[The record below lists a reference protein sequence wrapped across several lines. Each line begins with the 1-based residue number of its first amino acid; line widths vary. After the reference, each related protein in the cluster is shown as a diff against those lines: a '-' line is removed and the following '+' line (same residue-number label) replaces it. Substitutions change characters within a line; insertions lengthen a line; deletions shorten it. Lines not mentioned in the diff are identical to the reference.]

1 MKKILALL
9 LVLAL
14 SLTLVACG
22 SGKKDAAS
30 TGSYKVAM
38 VTDYG
43 DITDQSFNQT
53 TWEAVVAFGKD
64 NNVETKYYK
73 PTSNDTAGRVASVE
87 LAIAEGYNVI
97 VMPGYAFGG
106 TIVEVA
112 PNYPDVKFVALDVAK
127 GDLLET
133 AVANKGES
141 YDYNPD
147 NWKLEDYVDMSNV
160 YCAIYQE
167 ELAGY
172 MAGYAAVKLGYT
184 KLGFLGGMAVPAVIR
199 YGYGYV
205 QGVDAAAKELGIT
218 VDMKYAYGNQFYG
231 DADITA
237 VMDTWYAD
245 GTEVVFACGGGIY
258 TSAAE
263 AAKKVNAKVIGV
275 DVDQKGII
283 DGDYGDGMTVTSAMK
298 GLYPTTINALTDIIV
313 GGKWADY
320 AGKIETLG
328 LVSGDDP
335 AANYVQ
341 LAETTQFADGK
352 FSKDD
357 YAALVKGMFD
367 GTITVSKDTS
377 VEPAVTNVNVSWLGN
392 LKYFPFPTARERAN
406 CPFSFFTKK
415 FPNFYGFYL
424 KSDDRSCII
433 KKQRTSLEPSGSGSP
448 PMMDCRTAAEGKGRI
463 VPLPRR
469 ERKGG
474 NWIAGC
480 TLRNRNGKHYEAL
493 PRYHRK
499 RQCYAPAEKGRNSR
513 PAG

>member
-1 MKKILALL
+1 MKKTLALL

-22 SGKKDAAS
+22 SGNTTETKAPEMKPAETKADAAPA
-30 TGSYKVAM
+30 TEAQAAAPEYKVAM

-106 TIVEVA
+106 TIVDVA

-199 YGYGYV
+199 FGYGYV

-245 GTEVVFACGGGIY
+245 GTQIVFACGGGIY

-263 AAKKVNAKVIGV
+263 AAKKAGGKVIGV
-275 DVDQKGII
+275 DVDQKAII
-283 DGDYGDGMTVTSAMK
+283 DGDYGEGMTVTSATK
-298 GLYPTTINALTDIIV
+298 GLRPTTINALTDIIV
-313 GGKWADY
+313 GGKWSDY
-320 AGKIETLG
+320 AGKIVTLG

-335 AANYVQ
+335 SANYVQ
-341 LAETTQFADGK
+341 LAETTQFGDG
-352 FSKDD
+352 FTKDD

-367 GTITVSKDTS
+367 GTITVSNDTS
-377 VEPAVTNVNVSWLGN
+377 VEPATTNVNVSWLGN
-392 LKYFPFPTARERAN
+392 LK
-406 CPFSFFTKK
+406 
-415 FPNFYGFYL
+415 
-424 KSDDRSCII
+424 
-433 KKQRTSLEPSGSGSP
+433 
-448 PMMDCRTAAEGKGRI
+448 
-463 VPLPRR
+463 
-469 ERKGG
+469 
-474 NWIAGC
+474 
-480 TLRNRNGKHYEAL
+480 
-493 PRYHRK
+493 
-499 RQCYAPAEKGRNSR
+499 
-513 PAG
+513 

>member
-30 TGSYKVAM
+30 AGSYKVAM

-147 NWKLEDYVDMSNV
+147 NWKLEDYVDLSNV

-199 YGYGYV
+199 YGYGFV
-205 QGVDAAAKELGIT
+205 QGVDAAAKDMELT
-218 VDMKYAYGNQFYG
+218 DVKCNYVYGGQFFG

-237 VMDTWYAD
+237 VMDTWYSK

-258 TSAAE
+258 TSAVD
-263 AAKKVNAKVIGV
+263 AAKKANAKVIGV
-275 DVDQKGII
+275 DVDQAGVIAK
-283 DGDYGDGMTVTSAMK
+283 YAEVEGMTVTSAMK
-298 GLYPTTINALTDIIV
+298 GLYPATYDALTDIIV
-313 GGKWADY
+313 NGKWADY
-320 AGKIETLG
+320 AGKIVTLG
-328 LVSGDDP
+328 LVSAEDP
-335 AANYVQ
+335 TLNYVQ
-341 LAETTQFADGK
+341 IPMGDGTQWSDSFTT
-352 FSKDD
+352 DD
-357 YAALVKGMFD
+357 YKALVKDMFD
-367 GTITVSKDTS
+367 GKITVSNKTSKD
-377 VEPAVTNVNVSWLGN
+377 VSAAD
-392 LKYFPFPTARERAN
+392 FATVI
-406 CPFSFFTKK
+406 TV
-415 FPNFYGFYL
+415 
-424 KSDDRSCII
+424 DDQGQI
-433 KKQRTSLEPSGSGSP
+433 KG
-448 PMMDCRTAAEGKGRI
+448 
-463 VPLPRR
+463 
-469 ERKGG
+469 
-474 NWIAGC
+474 
-480 TLRNRNGKHYEAL
+480 
-493 PRYHRK
+493 
-499 RQCYAPAEKGRNSR
+499 
-513 PAG
+513 

>member
-112 PNYPDVKFVALDVAK
+112 PNYPDVKFIALDVAK

-283 DGDYGDGMTVTSAMK
+283 DGDYGEGMTVTSAMK
-298 GLYPTTINALTDIIV
+298 GLRPTTINALTDIIV

-341 LAETTQFADGK
+341 LSETTQFADGK

-367 GTITVSKDTS
+367 GTITVSNDTS
-377 VEPAVTNVNVSWLGN
+377 AEPAVTNVNVSWLGN
-392 LKYFPFPTARERAN
+392 LK
-406 CPFSFFTKK
+406 
-415 FPNFYGFYL
+415 
-424 KSDDRSCII
+424 
-433 KKQRTSLEPSGSGSP
+433 
-448 PMMDCRTAAEGKGRI
+448 
-463 VPLPRR
+463 
-469 ERKGG
+469 
-474 NWIAGC
+474 
-480 TLRNRNGKHYEAL
+480 
-493 PRYHRK
+493 
-499 RQCYAPAEKGRNSR
+499 
-513 PAG
+513 